1 MVEVNPFRVKPR
13 PAPQGVRGRLSS
25 HRPSPLP
32 DPAGA
37 GPFSLC
43 RLALQAGGECHN
55 EAMTDPHEIWRLA
68 SWIARQEGGAVRL
81 GWSEGELI
89 LRIHNGRIRFA
100 EGIDPEE
107 LCRRLSCHPTGCSNL
122 LDEARS
128 LAAKREI
135 AETFAMGAAKELLQK
150 RIRAW
155 LLDPGRELE
164 IVEGEP
170 DEVDGATISISHTL
184 VELVL
189 SDTAGATAEAILPDL
204 DVLLTRSPRF
214 LDLYA
219 PLRLSEE
226 ADLIVS
232 KITGERT
239 AQEVAERSEH
249 GAGEVLRLLAALVV
263 AGILEPEPSLTL
275 GGDVDLLP
283 DDDLEERPRRR
294 IPVGWILG
302 AAAVLLVLLAAIAWL
317 VSRPGAE
324 VAGEA
329 DASRAGHH
337 WALVVDM
344 GCEPQDLQR
353 VLKKAQQN
361 PKALRPVSVEARGD
375 KPCWQLVWGSFTSRE
390 AAERAAGDLPG
401 NVLER
406 GFEPHPIELTGD
418 EMVPQTTSGG

>member
-1 MVEVNPFRVKPR
+1 MVEVNRFRVKPR
-13 PAPQGVRGRLSS
+13 PAREGARGRLSS
-25 HRPSPLP
+25 HRPLPLP
-32 DPAGA
+32 DAAGA

-43 RLALQAGGECHN
+43 RLALQAGGGCHN

-68 SWIARQEGGAVRL
+68 SWVARQEGGAVRL

-89 LRIHNGRIRFA
+89 LRIRNGRIRFA

-204 DVLLTRSPRF
+204 DVLLTRSPKF

-239 AQEVAERSEH
+239 AREVAERSEH
-249 GAGEVLRLLAALVV
+249 GAGEVLRLLAALVI
-263 AGILEPEPSLTL
+263 AGILEPEPALTL

-294 IPVGWILG
+294 IPVSWILG
-302 AAAVLLVLLAAIAWL
+302 AAAILVVLLAAIAWL

-324 VAGEA
+324 GVGEA
-329 DASRAGHH
+329 DVSRAGHH

-353 VLKKAQQN
+353 VLKKAQQH
-361 PKALRPVSVEARGD
+361 PKALRPVSVEVRGD

-401 NVLER
+401 AVLER

>member
-1 MVEVNPFRVKPR
+1 
-13 PAPQGVRGRLSS
+13 
-25 HRPSPLP
+25 
-32 DPAGA
+32 
-37 GPFSLC
+37 
-43 RLALQAGGECHN
+43 
-55 EAMTDPHEIWRLA
+55 MTDPHEIWRLA

-81 GWSEGELI
+81 GWSDGELI

-100 EGIDPEE
+100 EGVDPEE
-107 LCRRLSCHPTGCSNL
+107 LCRRLSCQPTGCSDL

-150 RIRAW
+150 RIKGW
-155 LLDPGRELE
+155 LLDPDRELE

-170 DEVDGATISISHTL
+170 DQVDGATISISHTL

-189 SDTAGATAEAILPDL
+189 SDTSGSTAEAILPDL
-204 DVLLTRSPRF
+204 DVLLSRSPRF

-239 AQEVAERSEH
+239 AREVAERSEH

-263 AGILEPEPSLTL
+263 VGILEPEPSLTL

-283 DDDLEERPRRR
+283 DEDLEEKPRRR
-294 IPVGWILG
+294 IPVSWILG
-302 AAAVLLVLLAAIAWL
+302 AAAILVVVLAAIAWL

-324 VAGEA
+324 VVGEA
-329 DASRAGHH
+329 DASRVGRH

-361 PKALRPVSVEARGD
+361 PKALRPVSVEARGG

-390 AAERAAGDLPG
+390 SAERAARDLPG
-401 NVLER
+401 ALLES

-418 EMVPQTTSGG
+418 EVVPQTTTGG

>member
-1 MVEVNPFRVKPR
+1 
-13 PAPQGVRGRLSS
+13 
-25 HRPSPLP
+25 
-32 DPAGA
+32 
-37 GPFSLC
+37 
-43 RLALQAGGECHN
+43 
-55 EAMTDPHEIWRLA
+55 MTDPHEIWRLA
-68 SWIARQEGGAVRL
+68 SWVARQEGGAVRL

-89 LRIHNGRIRFA
+89 LRIRNGRIRFA

-204 DVLLTRSPRF
+204 DVLLTRSPKF

-239 AQEVAERSEH
+239 AREVAERSEH
-249 GAGEVLRLLAALVV
+249 GAGEVLRLLAALVI
-263 AGILEPEPSLTL
+263 AGILEPEPALTL

-294 IPVGWILG
+294 IPVSWILG
-302 AAAVLLVLLAAIAWL
+302 AAAILVVLLAAIAWL

-324 VAGEA
+324 GVGEA
-329 DASRAGHH
+329 DVSRAGHH

-353 VLKKAQQN
+353 VLKKAQQH
-361 PKALRPVSVEARGD
+361 PKALRPVSVEVRGD

-401 NVLER
+401 AVLER